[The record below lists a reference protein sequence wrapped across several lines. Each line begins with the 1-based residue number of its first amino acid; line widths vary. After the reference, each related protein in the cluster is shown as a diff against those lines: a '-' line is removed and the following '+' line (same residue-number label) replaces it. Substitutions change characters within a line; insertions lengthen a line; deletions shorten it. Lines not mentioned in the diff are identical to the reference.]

1 MIAAPFTKLP
11 PLICIVCWLFDAGYE
26 LGDKL
31 VIDGAGATAVTEKL
45 HVFEVCPSGLVTKT
59 VHVPGSFA
67 LLNAYES
74 WLLDTNV
81 GVRTYEFPCGS

>member
-1 MIAAPFTKLP
+1 MIADPFTKLF

-31 VIDGAGATAVTEKL
+31 VIDGAAAVTEKL
-45 HVFEVCPSGLVTKT
+45 HVFEVFPSGLDTNT

-81 GVRTYEFPCGS
+81 GVRTYGFPCGS